1 MMMTKMFA
9 PLAALAAAVT
19 ASPVNLGG
27 PSTTAAYCT
36 SGEPVVTA
44 GYTIN
49 YAPAAPTAV
58 QSGVGYKPEAVWAND
73 HIAAT
78 YVSGLPNF
86 PLGPALSYHV
96 LRCSSS
102 FLFFSRSV
110 PDLPRMQC
118 GKERQTNRDNLL
130 QTYGVPEPKETG
142 FAYAQFKCQYTCN
155 SAPGG
160 SSFFVEY
167 GK

>member
-1 MMMTKMFA
+1 MMMTKIFA
-9 PLAALAAAVT
+9 PLAAFAAAVA

-78 YVSGLPNF
+78 YVSSLPNF
-86 PLGPALSYHV
+86 PLVPALSYHV
-96 LRCSSS
+96 LTCSS
-102 FLFFSRSV
+102 FLSFLLSFCTRFTENAMREGA
-110 PDLPRMQC
+110 PD
-118 GKERQTNRDNLL
+118 
-130 QTYGVPEPKETG
+130 
-142 FAYAQFKCQYTCN
+142 
-155 SAPGG
+155 
-160 SSFFVEY
+160 
-167 GK
+167 